1 MPFSKGLQWFT
12 RWLKK
17 PSRNIQDEVAEV
29 FYRCD
34 KCFAEIVVRDQLQ
47 YINNC
52 AQFQPFKSSCTKGVV
67 LQSTISSLH
76 YPLLYIQDGQSR
88 YNCAECVASYDLCEG
103 CYAMGAG
110 EEHVQECGPLHTFT
124 EEKMSDIRL
133 STKVKAERL
142 EDTFRNMFQWADHWL
157 SVMHIYTD

>member
-34 KCFAEIVVRDQLQ
+34 KCFAEIVVRD
-47 YINNC
+47 
-52 AQFQPFKSSCTKGVV
+52 SKGVL

-76 YPLLYIQDGQSR
+76 YPLLYTGWPESLQ
-88 YNCAECVASYDLCEG
+88 LCRV
-103 CYAMGAG
+103 CC
-110 EEHVQECGPLHTFT
+110 QL
-124 EEKMSDIRL
+124 
-133 STKVKAERL
+133 
-142 EDTFRNMFQWADHWL
+142 
-157 SVMHIYTD
+157 